1 VWPDKYATIYLLI
14 HSQAYNVREESMNIK
29 KNVNNTRYFIAIG
42 LQIILLSTAMS
53 MSSSALHVALM
64 VMAAAVP
71 WFVLPRA
78 ARKVRDIQSET
89 ATTHVVD
96 KQIPPKEVYPVLS
109 SISQQL
115 TEPLD
120 HQRSVVDESVETLNE
135 SYFELQ
141 KLAEEQNQ
149 ITSELVE
156 TLLGNKD
163 SSNDISHVLPKTEAI
178 IRQFV
183 DTLVNV
189 SEKSIS
195 AVHSIHDMSDKL
207 DTVFKLLERVR
218 GLSEQTNLL
227 ALNAAIEA
235 ARAGDAG
242 RGFAVVAQEVRDLS
256 VKAKELNDQIETEIN
271 VAQQTVKEANKTV
284 GEMASIDMTEAIES
298 KEKVDAMLRGV
309 QAVNVTVEQEV
320 HKIRSSGDL
329 IHSQV
334 DNGIRALQFAD
345 IIVQQGEYA
354 KTSVG
359 YLQEFAQLYQ
369 LWEEGDM
376 DLDEFTAAVIELQS
390 QVQNRDAP
398 AASQE
403 SIDEGEV
410 ELF

>member
-1 VWPDKYATIYLLI
+1 
-14 HSQAYNVREESMNIK
+14 MNIK

-354 KTSVG
+354 KISVG
-359 YLQEFAQLYQ
+359 YLQEFAQLCQ
-369 LWEEGDM
+369 LWGEGDM
-376 DLDEFTAAVIELQS
+376 DLDEFTLAVIELQS

>member
-1 VWPDKYATIYLLI
+1 
-14 HSQAYNVREESMNIK
+14 MNSITK
-29 KNVNNTRYFIAIG
+29 QTQKRYFIAIS
-42 LQIILLSTAMS
+42 LQILLLSLAMS
-53 MSSSALHVALM
+53 MSSSAIHVALM
-64 VMAAAVP
+64 VFAAAIP
-71 WFVLPRA
+71 WFVIPRPKAPVVAEESSQSANQKSAPTILP
-78 ARKVRDIQSET
+78 
-89 ATTHVVD
+89 TTLD
-96 KQIPPKEVYPVLS
+96 ALAG
-109 SISQQL
+109 QL
-115 TEPLD
+115 REPLD
-120 HQRSVVDESVETLNE
+120 HQRSVVDESVETLNA

-141 KLAEEQNQ
+141 KLAEDQNRV
-149 ITSELVE
+149 TTELVE
-156 TLLGNKD
+156 NLLGSKE

-178 IRQFV
+178 IREFV

-195 AVHSIHDMSDKL
+195 AVHSIHDMSEKL
-207 DTVFKLLERVR
+207 DAVFKLLEQVR

-242 RGFAVVAQEVRDLS
+242 RGFAVVAQEVRNLS
-256 VKAKELNDQIETEIN
+256 VKAEELNNEIEKEISI
-271 VAQQTVKEANKTV
+271 AQRTVKEANKTV

-309 QAVNVTVEQEV
+309 QHVNQMVEVEV
-320 HKIRSSGDL
+320 QKIHSSGDQ

-354 KTSVG
+354 LQSVN
-359 YLQEFAQLYQ
+359 YLQQCSELCLQWSKGQVSGDDFA
-369 LWEEGDM
+369 E
-376 DLDEFTAAVIELQS
+376 AVIELHNQIE
-390 QVQNRDAP
+390 NRDAP

>member
-1 VWPDKYATIYLLI
+1 
-14 HSQAYNVREESMNIK
+14 MNIK

-71 WFVLPRA
+71 WFVIPRA
-78 ARKVRDIQSET
+78 AQKVRDNQGDT
-89 ATTHVVD
+89 AATNATD
-96 KQIPPKEVYPVLS
+96 KPIPPKEVYPVLS
-109 SISQQL
+109 CISQQL

-163 SSNDISHVLPKTEAI
+163 STNDISHVLPKTEAI

-207 DTVFKLLERVR
+207 DAVFKLLERVR

-359 YLQEFAQLYQ
+359 YLQEFAQLCQ
-369 LWEEGDM
+369 LWGEGNI

>member
-1 VWPDKYATIYLLI
+1 
-14 HSQAYNVREESMNIK
+14 MNIK

-71 WFVLPRA
+71 WFVIPRVA
-78 ARKVRDIQSET
+78 QKVRDNQGDT
-89 ATTHVVD
+89 AATNAAD
-96 KQIPPKEVYPVLS
+96 KPIPPKEVYPVLS

-149 ITSELVE
+149 ITSELVG

-163 SSNDISHVLPKTEAI
+163 STNDISHVLPKTEAI

-207 DTVFKLLERVR
+207 DAVFKLLERVR

-359 YLQEFAQLYQ
+359 YLQEFAQLCQ
-369 LWEEGDM
+369 LWGEGNI

>member
-1 VWPDKYATIYLLI
+1 MKTKI
-14 HSQAYNVREESMNIK
+14 SKIK
-29 KNVNNTRYFIAIG
+29 TRYFIAVG
-42 LQIILLSTAMS
+42 LQVLLLSIAVS
-53 MSSSALHVALM
+53 MSSSIAHVALM
-64 VMAAAVP
+64 VLAAAIP
-71 WFVLPRA
+71 WLVMP
-78 ARKVRDIQSET
+78 KQMNNSEPSAQAV
-89 ATTHVVD
+89 ATPSQVNTT
-96 KQIPPKEVYPVLS
+96 PKEVYPLLTVL
-109 SISQQL
+109 SQQL
-115 TEPLD
+115 KEPLD

-141 KLAEEQNQ
+141 KLAEGQNQ
-149 ITSELVE
+149 ITAELVDN
-156 TLLGNKD
+156 LLGSRD
-163 SSNDISHVLPKTEAI
+163 SDSDISQVLPKTEAI

-183 DTLVNV
+183 DTLVDV

-207 DTVFKLLERVR
+207 DAVFRLLEQVR

-242 RGFAVVAQEVRDLS
+242 RGFAVVAQEVRNLS
-256 VKAKELNDQIETEIN
+256 VKAEELNTQIEAEIS

-298 KEKVDAMLRGV
+298 KEKVDDMLRGV
-309 QAVNVTVEQEV
+309 QQVNISVEQEV
-320 HKIRSSGDL
+320 QKIRSSGEL
-329 IHSQV
+329 LHAQV

-345 IIVQQGEYA
+345 IIVQQGDYA
-354 KTSVG
+354 KQTVG
-359 YLQEFAQLYQ
+359 YLQQFAELCQQ
-369 LWEEGDM
+369 WTTNGIDFN
-376 DLDEFTAAVIELQS
+376 EFTLALVELQE
-390 QVQNRDAP
+390 QVDNRGAP

>member
-1 VWPDKYATIYLLI
+1 MK
-14 HSQAYNVREESMNIK
+14 IK
-29 KNVNNTRYFIAIG
+29 ISKIKTRYFIAVG
-42 LQIILLSTAMS
+42 LQVLLLSIAVS
-53 MSSSALHVALM
+53 MSSSIAHVALM
-64 VMAAAVP
+64 VLAAAIP
-71 WFVLPRA
+71 WLVMP
-78 ARKVRDIQSET
+78 KQMNNSESSAQAV
-89 ATTHVVD
+89 ATPSQVNTT
-96 KQIPPKEVYPVLS
+96 PKEVYPLLTVL
-109 SISQQL
+109 SQQL
-115 TEPLD
+115 REPLD

-141 KLAEEQNQ
+141 KLAEGQNQ
-149 ITSELVE
+149 ITAELVDN
-156 TLLGNKD
+156 LLGSRD
-163 SSNDISHVLPKTEAI
+163 SDSDISQVLPKTEAI

-183 DTLVNV
+183 DTLVDV

-207 DTVFKLLERVR
+207 DAVFRLLEQVR

-242 RGFAVVAQEVRDLS
+242 RGFAVVAQEVRNLS
-256 VKAKELNDQIETEIN
+256 VKAEELNTQIEAEIS

-298 KEKVDAMLRGV
+298 KEKVDDMLRGV
-309 QAVNVTVEQEV
+309 QQVNISVEQEV
-320 HKIRSSGDL
+320 QKIRSSGEL
-329 IHSQV
+329 LHAQV

-345 IIVQQGEYA
+345 IIVQQGDYA
-354 KTSVG
+354 KQTVG
-359 YLQEFAQLYQ
+359 YLQQFAELCQQ
-369 LWEEGDM
+369 WTTNGI
-376 DLDEFTAAVIELQS
+376 DLNDFTLALVELQE
-390 QVQNRDAP
+390 QVDNRGAP

>member
-1 VWPDKYATIYLLI
+1 MKTKI
-14 HSQAYNVREESMNIK
+14 SKIK
-29 KNVNNTRYFIAIG
+29 TRYFIAVG
-42 LQIILLSTAMS
+42 LQVLLLSIAVS
-53 MSSSALHVALM
+53 MSSSIAHVALM
-64 VMAAAVP
+64 VLAAAIP
-71 WFVLPRA
+71 WLVMP
-78 ARKVRDIQSET
+78 KQMNNSESSAQAV
-89 ATTHVVD
+89 ATPSQVNTT
-96 KQIPPKEVYPVLS
+96 PKEVYPLLTVL
-109 SISQQL
+109 SQQL
-115 TEPLD
+115 REPLD

-141 KLAEEQNQ
+141 KLAEGQNQ
-149 ITSELVE
+149 ITAELVDN
-156 TLLGNKD
+156 LLGSRD
-163 SSNDISHVLPKTEAI
+163 SDSDISQVLPKTEAI

-183 DTLVNV
+183 DTLVDV

-207 DTVFKLLERVR
+207 DAVFRLLEQVR

-242 RGFAVVAQEVRDLS
+242 RGFAVVAQEVRNLS
-256 VKAKELNDQIETEIN
+256 VKAEELNTQIEAEIS

-298 KEKVDAMLRGV
+298 KEKVDDMLRGV
-309 QAVNVTVEQEV
+309 QQVNISVEQEV
-320 HKIRSSGDL
+320 QKIRSSGEL
-329 IHSQV
+329 LHAQV

-345 IIVQQGEYA
+345 IIVQQGDYA
-354 KTSVG
+354 KQTVG
-359 YLQEFAQLYQ
+359 YLQQFAELCQ
-369 LWEEGDM
+369 LWTTNGI
-376 DLDEFTAAVIELQS
+376 DLNDFTLALVELQE
-390 QVQNRDAP
+390 QVDNRGAP

>member
-1 VWPDKYATIYLLI
+1 MKTKI
-14 HSQAYNVREESMNIK
+14 SKIK
-29 KNVNNTRYFIAIG
+29 TRYFIAVG
-42 LQIILLSTAMS
+42 LQVLLLSIAVS
-53 MSSSALHVALM
+53 LSSSIAHVALM
-64 VMAAAVP
+64 VLAAAIP
-71 WFVLPRA
+71 WLVMP
-78 ARKVRDIQSET
+78 KQMNNSEPSAQAV
-89 ATTHVVD
+89 ATPSQVNTT
-96 KQIPPKEVYPVLS
+96 PKEVYPLLTVL
-109 SISQQL
+109 SQQL
-115 TEPLD
+115 REPLD

-141 KLAEEQNQ
+141 KLAEGQNQ
-149 ITSELVE
+149 ITAELVDN
-156 TLLGNKD
+156 LLGSRD
-163 SSNDISHVLPKTEAI
+163 SDSDISQVLPKTEAI

-183 DTLVNV
+183 DTLVDV

-207 DTVFKLLERVR
+207 DAVFRLLEQVR

-242 RGFAVVAQEVRDLS
+242 RGFAVVAQEVRNLS
-256 VKAKELNDQIETEIN
+256 VKAEELNTQIEAEIS

-298 KEKVDAMLRGV
+298 KEKVDDMLRGV
-309 QAVNVTVEQEV
+309 QQVNISVEQEV
-320 HKIRSSGDL
+320 QKIRSSGEL
-329 IHSQV
+329 LHAQV

-345 IIVQQGEYA
+345 IIVQQGDYA
-354 KTSVG
+354 KQTVG
-359 YLQEFAQLYQ
+359 YLQQFAELCQ
-369 LWEEGDM
+369 LWTTNGI
-376 DLDEFTAAVIELQS
+376 DLNDFTLALVELQE
-390 QVQNRDAP
+390 QVDNRGAP

>member
-1 VWPDKYATIYLLI
+1 MD
-14 HSQAYNVREESMNIK
+14 MIK
-29 KNVNNTRYFIAIG
+29 NSTNKRYFIAIG
-42 LQIILLSTAMS
+42 LQILLLSTAMS
-53 MSSSALHVALM
+53 MSSSAVHVALM

-78 ARKVRDIQSET
+78 KQKVQEKRREESIT
-89 ATTHVVD
+89 RAAPNT
-96 KQIPPKEVYPVLS
+96 PPKEVYPVLS
-109 SISQQL
+109 TISQQL
-115 TEPLD
+115 NEPLE

-135 SYFELQ
+135 SYFSLQ

-149 ITSELVE
+149 ITAELVNN
-156 TLLGNKD
+156 LLGNRDRD
-163 SSNDISHVLPKTEAI
+163 SDISQVLPKTEAI

-207 DTVFKLLERVR
+207 DAVFKLLERVR

-298 KEKVDAMLRGV
+298 KEKVDSMLRGV
-309 QAVNVTVEQEV
+309 QEVNVTVEQEV
-320 HKIRSSGDL
+320 QKIRSSGDL

-354 KTSVG
+354 QKTVG
-359 YLQEFAQLYQ
+359 YLREFTQLCQ
-369 LWEEGDM
+369 LWGQGAM
-376 DLDEFTAAVIELQS
+376 DIDEFTQAVIELQN
-390 QVQNRDAP
+390 QIENRDAP

>member
-1 VWPDKYATIYLLI
+1 
-14 HSQAYNVREESMNIK
+14 MNIK

-71 WFVLPRA
+71 WFVLPRS
-78 ARKVRDIQSET
+78 ARKVRDNQSET
-89 ATTHVVD
+89 ATTNVVD

-207 DTVFKLLERVR
+207 DTVFRLLERVR

-256 VKAKELNDQIETEIN
+256 VKAKDLNDQIETEIN

-359 YLQEFAQLYQ
+359 YLQEYAQLCQ
-369 LWEEGDM
+369 LWGEGDM
-376 DLDEFTAAVIELQS
+376 DLDEFTVAVIELQS